1 MINDVT
7 IFHKTTCS
15 TSKKAL
21 QLLMENK
28 VMPKIRLYVDE
39 PPTQVELKALLKK
52 LGLKA
57 EDIVRKKEKL
67 YKEEYA
73 GKQLTQA
80 EWIRVLSK
88 NPILIERP
96 IVIKGD
102 KAVVG
107 RPPEKVLEIL

>member
-7 IFHKTTCS
+7 IWHKTTCS

-21 QLLMENK
+21 TLLMENK
-28 VMPKIRLYVDE
+28 VMPKIRLYTDDA
-39 PPTQVELKALLKK
+39 PTQVELKALLKK

-57 EDIVRKKEKL
+57 EDIVRKKERL
-67 YKEEYA
+67 YKEEYKD
-73 GKQLTQA
+73 KQMTQA
-80 EWIRVLSK
+80 DWIRVLSK

-96 IVIKGD
+96 IVIRGD

-107 RPPEKVLEIL
+107 RPIENILELL